1 MLLEGVDLVLCVE
14 GEKST
19 SCEVGVCVPVK
30 PGSFS
35 RIPVRQNPKLP
46 SVELLKDKH
55 ARAG

>member
-19 SCEVGVCVPVK
+19 SREVGVCVPVK
-30 PGSFS
+30 PGSFPW
-35 RIPVRQNPKLP
+35 IPVRQNPKLP
-46 SVELLKDKH
+46 SVELLKDKR